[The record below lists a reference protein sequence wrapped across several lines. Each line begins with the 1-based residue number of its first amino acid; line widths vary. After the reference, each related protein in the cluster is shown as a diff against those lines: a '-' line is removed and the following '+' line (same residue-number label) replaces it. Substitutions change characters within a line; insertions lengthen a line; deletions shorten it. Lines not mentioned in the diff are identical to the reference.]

1 MAVPRL
7 CLQTRVPL
15 DVPTKMRTRLSA
27 FLDSHLGGTYR
38 DDVGPLFGQASA
50 IRDHVFADETSRRWH
65 EAVNAAVSSE
75 ASREVSAKR
84 RSRQRS
90 AGRPR

>member
-1 MAVPRL
+1 VQAL
-7 CLQTRVPL
+7 L

-50 IRDHVFADETSRRWH
+50 IRDHVFADENTRRWH
-65 EAVNAAVSSE
+65 EAVNVAVSSE
-75 ASREVSAKR
+75 AAREAPKR
-84 RSRQRS
+84 RSRRRS
-90 AGRPR
+90 IDRTR